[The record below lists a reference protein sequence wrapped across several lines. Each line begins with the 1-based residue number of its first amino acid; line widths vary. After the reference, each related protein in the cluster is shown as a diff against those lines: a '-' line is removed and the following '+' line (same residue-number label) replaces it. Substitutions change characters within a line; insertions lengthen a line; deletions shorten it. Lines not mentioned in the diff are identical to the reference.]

1 MKLTF
6 VGSGDAFGSGGRF
19 QTCFHVEAAAGSFL
33 IDCGASSMIALK
45 RAGIDRNAIG
55 MIFITHF
62 HGDHFG
68 GIPYFI
74 LDAQF
79 FSKRRE
85 PLTIVGPPGLKAWLE
100 RVTETTFP
108 GSFGARRAF
117 GIELVEIAPGQETAV
132 GGIVARAELVRHGR
146 PEGPFLAYRFAVG
159 DRVLAYTGD
168 TEWTET
174 LIEIGRE
181 ADLLIAEAYTF
192 DKKVP
197 LHLDLQ
203 TLEAN
208 LPRIAPKRLIL
219 THMSEDMLSRLPN
232 LPYETAED
240 GKTVVL

>member
-19 QTCFHVEAAAGSFL
+19 QTCFHVEAAAGNFL
-33 IDCGASSMIALK
+33 IDCGASSMVALK

-55 MIFITHF
+55 TIFITHF

-79 FSKRRE
+79 FSKRTD
-85 PLTIVGPPGLKAWLE
+85 PLTIIGPPGLKAWVE
-100 RVTETTFP
+100 RVMETTFP

-117 GIELVEIAPGQETAV
+117 GIDLIEIAPGQETAV
-132 GGIVARAELVRHGR
+132 GGIVARAELVRHGQ
-146 PEGPFLAYRFAVG
+146 PEGPFLAYRFAVDG
-159 DRVLAYTGD
+159 RALAYTGD
-168 TEWTET
+168 TEWTEA

-203 TLEAN
+203 TLEDN

-219 THMSEDMLSRLPN
+219 THMSEDMLARLAD

-240 GKTVVL
+240 GKTIAL